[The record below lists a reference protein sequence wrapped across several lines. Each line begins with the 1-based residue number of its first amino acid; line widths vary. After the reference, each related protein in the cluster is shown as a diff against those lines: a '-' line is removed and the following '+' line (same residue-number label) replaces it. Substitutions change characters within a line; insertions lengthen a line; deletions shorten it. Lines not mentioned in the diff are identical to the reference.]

1 LFIYKNCGFFN
12 KVIIMVLLTAAFVV
26 GCNILVVSGIQYP
39 SQAKIMSTDLAGTSQ
54 VFESSPY
61 DYTIYN
67 IVKRIIQVERDTNSV
82 APEAQKSSDPR
93 DSAII
98 TMQRNSTANCIS
110 PVYSLTI
117 FGNGSVV
124 YQGIKNVNT
133 TGIHTYQIPKDR
145 ARELVNEFINIYY
158 FALKDKYSDS
168 SNASS
173 IETVTTSININGRTK
188 TILDEKTSYAPESLR
203 VLEDKIDN
211 ITNSRQ
217 WTGA

>member
-1 LFIYKNCGFFN
+1 
-12 KVIIMVLLTAAFVV
+12 MVLLIAAFVV
-26 GCNILVVSGIQYP
+26 GSNISLVFGMQYP
-39 SQAKIMSTDLAGTSQ
+39 SQAKIMSMDLPVTSR

-67 IVKRIIQVERDTNSV
+67 IVNRTIEVEQGTNSI
-82 APEAQKSSDPR
+82 AAETEESSDPR
-93 DSAII
+93 DSAVI
-98 TMQRNSTANCIS
+98 TMQRNNTANGIS

-133 TGIHTYQIPKDR
+133 TGIHTYQIPKDG

-158 FALKDKYSDS
+158 FALKDKYGDS
-168 SNASS
+168 SNATSVD
-173 IETVTTSININGRTK
+173 TVTTSININGRTK
-188 TILDEKTSYAPESLR
+188 TILDDKSSYAPESLR
-203 VLEDKIDN
+203 ALEDKIDN
-211 ITNSRQ
+211 VTNSRQ

>member
-1 LFIYKNCGFFN
+1 
-12 KVIIMVLLTAAFVV
+12 MVLLTAALVV
-26 GCNILVVSGIQYP
+26 GSNISVVFGMQYP
-39 SQAKIMSTDLAGTSQ
+39 SQAKIMSMDLAVTSR

-67 IVKRIIQVERDTNSV
+67 ITNRIIEVERGTNSI
-82 APEAQKSSDPR
+82 AAETEESSDPR
-93 DSAII
+93 DSAVI
-98 TMQRNSTANCIS
+98 TMQRNSTANSIS

-133 TGIHTYQIPKDR
+133 TGIHTYQIPKDG

-158 FALKDKYSDS
+158 FALKDRYGDS
-168 SNASS
+168 SSASS
-173 IETVTTSININGRTK
+173 VDTVTTSININGRTK
-188 TILDEKTSYAPESLR
+188 TILDDKSSYAPEPLR
-203 VLEDKIDN
+203 ALEDKID
-211 ITNSRQ
+211 IVTNSSQ